1 MTDLFVKRQWSTS
14 PTAYW
19 TIQYEYQR
27 SGANMQ
33 YRFYW
38 KVWLNSSTSW
48 FYDGLQLRLFLNGVQ
63 NNITV
68 KGHNGN
74 EYGWSYEGTTG
85 WYTVSNKTSGT
96 VPFYASLYDT
106 NAQTIE
112 DTSSSYSLTVAPAA
126 SVLSNISSFDV
137 DNEISIGI
145 TKYNASFTDTL
156 VISYGSTAIKTVA
169 GISNG
174 AKVKFTSAELT
185 TIYGLMSTVKS
196 GTFTFVLTT
205 KNGSTTI
212 GTSTKTASGSI
223 SNANPTFTA
232 EQVSYADTNSSAVT
246 ITGNNQHIVQN
257 KSSLRVTFGA
267 ATGNKGARITN
278 YSFTLNGVTKM
289 ATASGYVD
297 FGTVDSSQN
306 LTLSVVVTDSRGNTT
321 TVTKAITMLAYQPPF
336 VEAVLERLNNY
347 EDTTYLTAN
356 AVFSSVN
363 SKNHITITYK
373 YKQSGGSYGKEVE
386 ILNKVKNTITC
397 DKSYSFVF
405 SIKVED
411 AFNGSIEREFP
422 LPKGKFPLFIDT
434 EKNAVG
440 INEFPAEGE
449 AMRVKGGIANFEDG
463 VKISGKLLFELVYPV
478 GSIYMSANETSPATL
493 FGGTWEQLK
502 DRFLLG
508 AGSTYSNGAT
518 GGEATHTTTIDEM
531 PSHRHPTY
539 FNYWASGTDAIPQWR
554 WYFNDS
560 AYAEASTARSN
571 GKFAELMVQE
581 KGGGKPH
588 NNMPPYLVVYMWKRT
603 A

>member
-63 NNITV
+63 NNITI

-257 KSSLRVTFGA
+257 KSSLRVAFGA
-267 ATGNKGARITN
+267 ATGNKGARITK
-278 YSFTLNGVTKM
+278 YSFALNGVTKT

-373 YKQSGGSYGKEVE
+373 YKQSGGNYGEEDE
-386 ILNKVKNTITC
+386 IANKTKYTLTC
-397 DKSYSFVF
+397 DKNFAFVF

-411 AFNGSIEREFP
+411 AFNGKIEREFP

-508 AGSTYSNGAT
+508 AGNTYSNGAT
-518 GGEATHTTTIDEM
+518 GGEASHTLTV
-531 PSHRHPTY
+531 
-539 FNYWASGTDAIPQWR
+539 
-554 WYFNDS
+554 
-560 AYAEASTARSN
+560 
-571 GKFAELMVQE
+571 AELPDYTLPVTLYASRDGVGDWTRLQRGWDE
-581 KGGGKPH
+581 GKTTQNVNGNITVKSGGSGAAH
-588 NNMPPYLVVYMWKRT
+588 NNMPPYLAVYMWKRT